1 MIHQLYIIR
10 DTLAQAPAGPLVVLP
25 HDAVAIRMFQE
36 VINEKQNQIS
46 RFVDDHELLCVG
58 ELDTE
63 TCIITG
69 LDEPRVVLSGKTL
82 KAVNSLATEAD

>member
-1 MIHQLYIIR
+1 MTHQLYIIR

-36 VINEKQNQIS
+36 VVNEKSNQIA
-46 RFVDDHELLCVG
+46 RFLQDHELLCVG

-63 TCIITG
+63 TCT
-69 LDEPRVVLSGKTL
+69 LTALPEPRVVLTGKTL
-82 KAVNSLATEAD
+82 QAVSTLEVEA